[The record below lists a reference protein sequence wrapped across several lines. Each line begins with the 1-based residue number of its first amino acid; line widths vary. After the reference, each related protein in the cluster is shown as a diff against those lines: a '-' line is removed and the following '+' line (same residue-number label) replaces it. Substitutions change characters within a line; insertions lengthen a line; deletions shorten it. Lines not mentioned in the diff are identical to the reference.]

1 MTEYSRDSTFNMG
14 IAHLTRI
21 DAILYDVANC
31 SAEEDYEGWHKGLN
45 ILSREVFFLFNDKE
59 MGEHSKLDNECSK
72 SINSFL
78 ENKTFENK
86 TKMYNAIINY
96 EFFIKNQLA
105 RRGMLMAFK
114 RDLKYSISDLE

>member
-1 MTEYSRDSTFNMG
+1 MG

-31 SAEEDYEGWHKGLN
+31 SAEEDYEGWHKSLN